1 LFPELTNYLFLAA
14 FLAPPFFLPP
24 FFAAFFL
31 VAILS
36 FLLLSQGEDHKMLCC
51 CSSCGQEKTAHNM
64 LLYKLNSKACQQFIT
79 VRAKYFACQRMTSSH
94 VSDVNRSGSSMMKM
108 KSDHEQVIANA
119 HQS

>member
-1 LFPELTNYLFLAA
+1 MLFPELTNYLFLAA

-79 VRAKYFACQRMTSSH
+79 AAMKKLLRIVLWKESSTRVDEDMFALM
-94 VSDVNRSGSSMMKM
+94 
-108 KSDHEQVIANA
+108 
-119 HQS
+119 QS